1 VKGALATAAVMG
13 VQRSAL
19 ASVGEIPRRP
29 LGRTG
34 ELVSAIGVGGFHLS
48 VPSERDAITIV
59 RRAIDSGIT
68 FLDNCWDYADG
79 KSEERAGKALRDGYR
94 HRAFLMTKI
103 DGRTA
108 KSAMKQLEES
118 LSRLQT
124 DHVDL
129 IQFHEI
135 IRMSDPALIFAP
147 GGALEAVVKAQ
158 QQGKVR
164 FIGFTGHKS
173 PAIHQLMLDQAAKH
187 RFRFDAV
194 QMPLNVMDAHHDSF
208 EKRILPRLVKDEV
221 AVLGMK
227 PLGSPF
233 ILDSKTVSARECLKY
248 AMSLPVSV
256 TITGIDSFEILDQ
269 AIDVARGFKPLSA
282 DARAAILSRTEK
294 AARGGTFEKYKS
306 TDVFDGTSRNPA
318 WLG

>member
-1 VKGALATAAVMG
+1 MKGALATAAVMG
-13 VQRSAL
+13 VAKSAV
-19 ASVGEIPRRP
+19 AVPGEIPRRP

-34 ELVSAIGVGGFHLS
+34 EMVSAIGVGGFHLS

-94 HRAFLMTKI
+94 QRAFVMTKI

-187 RFRFDAV
+187 SFRFDAV

-208 EKRILPRLVKDEV
+208 ERRILPRLVKDQI

-233 ILDSKTVSARECLKY
+233 ILDSKAVTARECLRY

-269 AIDVARGFKPLSA
+269 AIDVARDFKPLSA
-282 DARAAILSRTEK
+282 DARAAILSRTER

-306 TDVFDGTSRNPA
+306 TEIFDGTTRHPE